1 MNHGGLSKERDL
13 FRRALC
19 EGLSRRFKQELEA
32 CPAPVPCSETH
43 TERTRAIAEA
53 HVRAERQKRLRRRL
67 TVLLVA
73 AAILA
78 MTACTVYV
86 YRDKLQKLLIEHG
99 ESSLRLSYPSSEPIT
114 DMALSEYY
122 TPSYVPEGYELV
134 DHRQNAVVNQAV
146 WKNAEGSTLVWEQ
159 MFCYGVYY
167 TLDAETGESEILK
180 PAGGDT
186 EIYYRVSEAHT
197 YIWNDGTYSFC
208 LTSTVPLADG
218 ELEKILE
225 GIRAETDTEP

>member
-19 EGLSRRFKQELEA
+19 EGLSRRYEQELEA
-32 CPAPVPCSETH
+32 CPEPVPCSETH
-43 TERTRAIAEA
+43 TERMRAIAEA
-53 HVRAERQKRLRRRL
+53 HLRTERQRRLRRRL

-73 AAILA
+73 AALLA

-86 YRDKLQKLLIEHG
+86 CRDKIHKLMIEQDG
-99 ESSLRLSYPSSEPIT
+99 PGLYLSYPSSRPIP
-114 DMALSEYY
+114 DMTISEYY

-134 DHRQNAVVNQAV
+134 DQRQCAVVNHAV

-159 MFCYGVYY
+159 MFCYGSNY

-180 PAGGDT
+180 PLGDDT
-186 EIYYRVSEAHT
+186 EIYYRVSKAHT

-208 LTSTVPLADG
+208 LTSTAPLADG

-225 GIRAETDTEP
+225 GIRNETDAES